1 MKKLLLT
8 CWLLILAGGICYQFW
23 YHDWKYNLPTPVP
36 QNYVSVKIGDHVNI
50 DGKITAEKGKPVFI
64 HFFNPECPCSKFNV
78 PHFNSLVKK
87 YHDELDFSVVVVNM
101 NKSKKYTA
109 EEIQNK
115 FDLNVPI
122 SFDTTIESACGVYST
137 PQAVILDADRNLY
150 YRGNYNRARY
160 CTDTKSNFAQ
170 QAIDS
175 LLNHD
180 AKPVFSQYALKAYGC
195 QAAFCAK

>member
-8 CWLLILAGGICYQFW
+8 CWLLLLASGICYLFW
-23 YHDWKYNLPTPVP
+23 YHEWKYSLPTPVP
-36 QNYVSVKIGDHVNI
+36 QNYVDVKTRQHIDI
-50 DGKITAEKGKPVFI
+50 DGKVMALKGKPVFI

-87 YHDELDFSVVVVNM
+87 YGRQIDFEVVVVNL
-101 NKSKKYTA
+101 NKSKSYTA
-109 EEIQNK
+109 EEIQNR
-115 FDLNVPI
+115 FDLTVPV

-137 PQAVILDADRNLY
+137 PQAVLLDAEHNLY

-160 CTDTKSNFAQ
+160 CTDNKSNYAQ
-170 QAIDS
+170 MAIDS

-195 QAAFCAK
+195 QAAFCTK